1 MRLAALVVTL
11 AAVTATGLPAAHPAA
26 AEEQRTRHLAGASPQ
41 ARHRAP
47 APARTAAPAAVL
59 PRTVRWLLESD
70 DSFRERYREDHS
82 PAARR
87 LAARTLRAIE
97 SGLIAT
103 HLPRGAHI
111 PEVPPMTVWRAH
123 DDGSRVARVAYTGTA
138 VPPSGIAVHY
148 DAAGRL
154 TGTVEHVFEERGETQ
169 GRVAVWRDGRQ
180 VLDGFVEH
188 TPEPSSWSERFTDCT
203 ADRDVPG
210 WVVQALAESGAP
222 DAGSRT
228 GTGQGAGAGGTGR
241 AARPGGF
248 RVPFAD
254 TLLLCSRQADRTG

>member
-1 MRLAALVVTL
+1 MRLAALVTTL
-11 AAVTATGLPAAHPAA
+11 TAVTATGLPAAHPAA
-26 AEEQRTRHLAGASPQ
+26 AEERRSRPPASASPQ
-41 ARHRAP
+41 TGHRAP
-47 APARTAAPAAVL
+47 DRAHAAARATVL

-70 DSFRERYREDHS
+70 GSFRERYREDGS

-87 LAARTLRAIE
+87 LAARTLRAIGA
-97 SGLIAT
+97 GLIAT
-103 HLPRGAHI
+103 HLPQGAHI
-111 PEVPPMTVWRAH
+111 PEVPPMTVWRAR
-123 DDGSRVARVAYTGTA
+123 DDGSHVARVTYTGTA

-169 GRVAVWRDGRQ
+169 GRVAVWRDGRL
-180 VLDGFVEH
+180 VVDSFVEH

-222 DAGSRT
+222 DAGSPTGTEREEGAG
-228 GTGQGAGAGGTGR
+228 GTGQGA
-241 AARPGGF
+241 RPDGF

-254 TLLLCSRQADRTG
+254 TLLLCARQADRTG